1 MDTKKL
7 QEEYPFLDN
16 ILHAYENYDKPVET
30 GDELFSFYNNELTYH
45 GGNKNDY
52 TDISVKLLRNL
63 KTLSGNTYNDS
74 QKPEY
79 CIYLYHWLYYKKK
92 ESDIGDLLLS
102 IIFNEFE
109 KKYLIGKINMC
120 PYNVYRNISVESD
133 EIIKLDIFYNNIQS
147 IRDILIKGDQSN
159 NCKLQGFIYNC
170 VNIYKNM
177 NKKYCLKD
185 YEGDITKKDICDIV
199 KKFHSGY
206 TSYILEKE
214 SDIKISI
221 PSSSYINNERNTTYT
236 VGCSS
241 NGNQEESHSNNNDQ
255 PDSTVLHNVPKIL
268 GTLAGV
274 SSFIAMSYKF
284 TPFRKFFQLRKGTA
298 SLSNSLNE
306 KEPINLI
313 NNESDSLNGSSKNTK
328 YNIGYGSV

>member
-7 QEEYPFLDN
+7 QEEYPLLNN
-16 ILHAYENYDKPVET
+16 ILSAYQEYEKQVDT
-30 GDELFSFYNNELTYH
+30 GDELYSFYLNDIKYY

-63 KTLSGNTYNDS
+63 KTLSGKTYNDS

-92 ESDIGDLLLS
+92 ESDIRDLLLS

-159 NCKLQGFIYNC
+159 NCKLQEFIYTC
-170 VNIYKNM
+170 VNIYKDM
-177 NKKYCLKD
+177 NKKYCQTESEKN
-185 YEGDITKKDICDIV
+185 ITNKDICDIV

-214 SDIKISI
+214 SDIKIRI

-268 GTLAGV
+268 GTMAGI
-274 SSFIAMSYKF
+274 SSIIAMSYKF
-284 TPFRKFFQLRKGTA
+284 TPFRKFFQLRRGEA

-306 KEPINLI
+306 KEPINLV
-313 NNESDSLNGSSKNTK
+313 NNESDTLNGIPNHTK